1 MSTPNNRP
9 MSKEEM
15 KQLAEEA
22 AHAAFAVLCN
32 RIDPDQKRDMGAEFD
47 FAAEWQFLIVQNA
60 LVKAMENVEDI
71 QTYSHMKNVRNPE
84 QI

>member
-1 MSTPNNRP
+1 

-47 FAAEWQFLIVQNA
+47 FAAEWQFMIVQNA

>member
-1 MSTPNNRP
+1 MT
-9 MSKEEM
+9 KEEM

-47 FAAEWQFLIVQNA
+47 FAAEWQFMIVKNA
-60 LVKAMENVEDI
+60 LVKAMENVE
-71 QTYSHMKNVRNPE
+71 QMNGFSHLKTAINPE